1 MTPERL
7 QHQLDLYKGLV
18 EVSALINGITASA
31 ELLPAILDV
40 ARRVIGTEAA
50 SLFLVNDNGDLELA
64 VASSDDSVDS
74 GHPRKL
80 IVPRGHGISGWVL
93 QNGQSLLVPDAY
105 ADPRFFRDADRQ
117 TGFRTRSILCV
128 PLVRDGKEIGVLQ
141 VLNPLQRDSF
151 DVDDL
156 TAFEAYGT
164 MAATAIYKL
173 RAIER
178 QRERERIEQEFTFAR
193 DIQKSF
199 MPQTLPERDGVQF
212 ATAYRPARF
221 VGGDFYDVIE
231 VRNGQFFFVIG
242 DVSGKGMPAALLMA
256 QALSTLRLILHSR
269 MNPSRALNRWNDLL
283 CEQTIRG
290 MFITALLGR
299 VDTTQRQV
307 ELASAG
313 HCQPICARLDGPPED
328 ISVPGGPPLGIA
340 PGRMYHNVTATLGE
354 GDWLITYTDGL
365 SESFNA
371 AREPLHATGVSA
383 LLHGPF
389 AEAAA
394 VVCALEEGERQHRG
408 DADPHDDLTMLVF
421 GFR

>member
-1 MTPERL
+1 
-7 QHQLDLYKGLV
+7 
-18 EVSALINGITASA
+18 
-31 ELLPAILDV
+31 
-40 ARRVIGTEAA
+40 
-50 SLFLVNDNGDLELA
+50 
-64 VASSDDSVDS
+64 
-74 GHPRKL
+74 
-80 IVPRGHGISGWVL
+80 
-93 QNGQSLLVPDAY
+93 GQSLLVPDAY

-128 PLVRDGKEIGVLQ
+128 PLERDGKEIGVLQ
-141 VLNPLQRDSF
+141 VLNPLHRDSF
-151 DVDDL
+151 DADDL

-199 MPQTLPERDGVQF
+199 MPETLPERDGIQF

-231 VRNGQFFFVIG
+231 VRKGQFFFVIG

-269 MNPSRALNRWNDLL
+269 MSPARALNRWNDLL
-283 CEQTIRG
+283 CQQTIRG

-299 VDTTQRQV
+299 VDTAQRQI

-313 HCQPICARLDGPPED
+313 HCHPICARLDAPPHE
-328 ISVPGGPPLGIA
+328 IPVPGGPPLGIA
-340 PGRMYHNVTATLGE
+340 PGRMYRSVTAALGV
-354 GDWLITYTDGL
+354 GDWLINYTDGL
-365 SESFNA
+365 SESFND
-371 AREPLHATGVSA
+371 AREPLHPAGVGE
-383 LLHGPF
+383 LLRGPF
-389 AEAAA
+389 ADAAA
-394 VVCALEEGERQHRG
+394 VVRALELGERVHRG
-408 DADPHDDLTMLVF
+408 EADPHDDLTMLVF